1 MHQLRAKHLQAFAQL
16 FDQVVDFF
24 FDVGSFL
31 DLVADVDVHSQTS
44 EYGSRS
50 REALRSYKPILHL
63 VPAGERKLRLRCF
76 TFVSFLR
83 ELLRKF
89 RVARFQLW
97 LYNSCPDPVTLME

>member
-1 MHQLRAKHLQAFAQL
+1 VH
-16 FDQVVDFF
+16 
-24 FDVGSFL
+24 
-31 DLVADVDVHSQTS
+31 VHSQTS

-83 ELLRKF
+83 ELLPEIQSSSISTMA
-89 RVARFQLW
+89 VQLV
-97 LYNSCPDPVTLME
+97 S